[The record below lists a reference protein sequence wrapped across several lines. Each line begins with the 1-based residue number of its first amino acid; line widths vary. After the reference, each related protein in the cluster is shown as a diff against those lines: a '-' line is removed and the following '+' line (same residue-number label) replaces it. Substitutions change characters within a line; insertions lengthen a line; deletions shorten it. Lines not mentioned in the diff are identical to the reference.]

1 MPSYYFDTSAL
12 VKLYLREPGSSEA
25 ARLAEQAAPGQLM
38 ASALARVE
46 GRAAFRAL
54 ARRKEIPADAADE
67 LIARLNRDMD
77 EVFLLQPVS
86 DAVLQQAGALL
97 DRRALRAYDAV
108 QLASCLVL
116 AGADPPCFVC
126 SDRAL
131 LRTAGEEGLEIF
143 DPADGR

>member
-12 VKLYLREPGSSEA
+12 VNLREPASSEA
-25 ARLAEQAAPGQLM
+25 ARRAEQAAPGQLM

-116 AGADPPCFVC
+116 AAGADPPCFIC